1 MKHAD
6 AAALDK
12 LENLPS
18 ELRNLPARNERSRGV
33 LDRRAESFP
42 NFDDDPQRRFADL
55 HRGAGFERLD
65 ASPAAD
71 RRAFVEI
78 VRAELNAS
86 S

>member
-6 AAALDK
+6 AAALDW
-12 LENLPS
+12 LEDLPS
-18 ELRNLPARNERSRGV
+18 KIRNLPALTERSHGV
-33 LDRRAESFP
+33 LDRRAKSLL